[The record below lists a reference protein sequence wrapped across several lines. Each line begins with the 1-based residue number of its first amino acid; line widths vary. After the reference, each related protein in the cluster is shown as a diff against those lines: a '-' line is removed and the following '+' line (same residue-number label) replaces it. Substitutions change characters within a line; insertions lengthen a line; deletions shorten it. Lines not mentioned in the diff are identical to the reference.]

1 LLELLQPRQ
10 LQQPTGPASAFHVV
24 GWQDAADLRKEPS

>member
-1 LLELLQPRQ
+1 LFSILRKAL
-10 LQQPTGPASAFHVV
+10 ASAFHVV